1 MAEYYVQDEEH
12 QKGLQKRPEEPE
24 DRVLVSELEVAP
36 GKPQDEIS
44 VSIYIS
50 KVGRRDQFL
59 TSNQV
64 YCPVAQR
71 PECSSSNGFLRHSN
85 R

>member
-1 MAEYYVQDEEH
+1 
-12 QKGLQKRPEEPE
+12 
-24 DRVLVSELEVAP
+24 
-36 GKPQDEIS
+36 
-44 VSIYIS
+44 
-50 KVGRRDQFL
+50 VGRRDQFL